1 MMNFFDVALVR
12 SRLAETDVPV
22 PVCKKYLALLESLNA
37 LSILMAPVAEAE
49 VDEPGGEALERILHS
64 QLARRQALE
73 DEYPALVVASR
84 PKGWAGH

>member
-1 MMNFFDVALVR
+1 MDYYDVTLTRA
-12 SRLAETDVPV
+12 RLAETDLPI
-22 PVCKKYLALLESLNA
+22 PVCKTYLTLLDSLNA
-37 LSILMAPVAEAE
+37 LSLLMAPVAEAE

-73 DEYPALVVASR
+73 DKYPELAVASR